1 MWQPHQ
7 IEIEDGIL
15 AWEEAGQGEPL
26 LFLAGGPGDAATY
39 LRPVAEPLTTDYRCI
54 LFDQRGTGRSLL
66 NRHDEATLAL
76 ERYYEDIERLRE
88 RFGVEQLTIVGH
100 SWGAMLALFFAMHY
114 PHRVK
119 RMIFIGCGPLDAE
132 GSAIA
137 GANSLKPLTM
147 AERAEV
153 EQLSTLRKTAQAAQD
168 WESVK
173 QYHIESVR
181 LRARAWFYSEA
192 VAAEFAEEWAQNYSL
207 NPMVHQI
214 VNQHAKQLQV
224 WGNIGHITAPTL
236 VIYGYQDFEPIT
248 QAYRLKAEM
257 PDVTVRMVNEAGHDV
272 WLEQP
277 EWLEREMKAFLR
289 NRK

>member
-1 MWQPHQ
+1 MWQSHQ

-15 AWEEAGQGEPL
+15 AWEEVGQGEPL

-39 LRPVAEPLTTDYRCI
+39 LRPVAEPLTPEYRSI

-66 NRHDEATLAL
+66 NRQDETTLAL

-119 RMIFIGCGPLDAE
+119 RMILMGCGPLDTQ
-132 GSAIA
+132 GSAVA

-153 EQLSTLRKTAQAAQD
+153 ERLSILRKTAQAAQD
-168 WESVK
+168 WEAVK

-181 LRARAWFYSEA
+181 LRARAWFYSAA
-192 VAAEFAEEWAQNYSL
+192 VAAEFAEEWARNYSL
-207 NPMVHQI
+207 NPVVHQI
-214 VNQHAKQLQV
+214 VNQQAKQVQV
-224 WGNIGHITAPTL
+224 WGNIAHITAPSL

-248 QAYRLKAEM
+248 QAYRLKEEM
-257 PDVTVRMVNEAGHDV
+257 PDVTVRLINEAGHDV

-277 EWLEREMKAFLR
+277 ERLEQEMKAFLG
-289 NRK
+289 KE